1 MQKKTVVQH
10 KAVPEVSEIGN
21 YGKGALAGLSMLECQ
36 CPSICGSIYL
46 TIDVWSVCLCVC
58 LSIYSIYLSI
68 YLSMYLSISKVV
80 RTWEW
85 WYVWFSEL
93 ARSHTVRFHCVL
105 KLICQKCSKRTCCLH
120 VPFFA
125 AHAPDVY
132 DIFRNVTF
140 NFKVLRQAGILFSI
154 VFFELRLSNVS
165 QHFLKNSSC
174 PKCASTSRFA
184 VVSKLTFQQQSEA
197 KSGSYLLLE
206 KVTAFNGTFYHFFQT
221 PVLPVNARW
230 MVFCFI
236 C

>member
-1 MQKKTVVQH
+1 MFD
-10 KAVPEVSEIGN
+10 
-21 YGKGALAGLSMLECQ
+21 LSVFVFVYLYI
-36 CPSICGSIYL
+36 PSIYR
-46 TIDVWSVCLCVC
+46 
-58 LSIYSIYLSI
+58 
-68 YLSMYLSISKVV
+68 SMYLSISKVV

-140 NFKVLRQAGILFSI
+140 NFNVLRQAGILFSI
-154 VFFELRLSNVS
+154 VFFWT
-165 QHFLKNSSC
+165 
-174 PKCASTSRFA
+174 ASTSRFA

>member
-1 MQKKTVVQH
+1 MFD
-10 KAVPEVSEIGN
+10 
-21 YGKGALAGLSMLECQ
+21 LSVFVFVYLYI
-36 CPSICGSIYL
+36 PSIYR
-46 TIDVWSVCLCVC
+46 
-58 LSIYSIYLSI
+58 SI

-154 VFFELRLSNVS
+154 VFFWTSTFKRLPTFFEKL
-165 QHFLKNSSC
+165 FL
-174 PKCASTSRFA
+174 
-184 VVSKLTFQQQSEA
+184 SKVCKHLTFCRRFEIDIP
-197 KSGSYLLLE
+197 
-206 KVTAFNGTFYHFFQT
+206 TA
-221 PVLPVNARW
+221 VW
-230 MVFCFI
+230 S
-236 C
+236 